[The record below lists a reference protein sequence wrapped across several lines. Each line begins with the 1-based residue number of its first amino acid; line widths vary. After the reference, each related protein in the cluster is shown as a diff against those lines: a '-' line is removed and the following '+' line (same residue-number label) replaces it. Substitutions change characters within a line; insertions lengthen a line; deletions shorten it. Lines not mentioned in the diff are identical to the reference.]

1 MSKCSPPGNDMAE
14 KIGKKRPSGFV
25 DIEQVFNVIE
35 RSIDSVLSWAELTND
50 RFHPEERVEELNELK
65 DILVELTWRYGR
77 DHVEFS
83 FTQRK
88 KIPETFPVEDV
99 ISTYW
104 EGRVWIHEDP
114 VMTKVYINF

>member
-1 MSKCSPPGNDMAE
+1 MLPPGNDMA
-14 KIGKKRPSGFV
+14 KKTERRRPSGFV

-35 RSIDSVLSWAELTND
+35 RSIDSVLSWAELTNN
-50 RFHPEERVEELNELK
+50 RFHPEERVEDLNELK
-65 DILVELTWRYGR
+65 DILVEITWRYGR
-77 DHVEFS
+77 EHVEFS

-104 EGRVWIHEDP
+104 ESRVWIHEDP
-114 VMTKVYINF
+114 EMTKVYINF